1 MNGRDLAADPDR
13 TSSWRSEDH
22 DRRSASPTRNGYGN
36 SHYYNG
42 SSPVRAS
49 SRPVADDATKQ
60 LPSSSSHKPYSS
72 SSNRDVPSSNGYG
85 HLPDKRDVLASAA
98 PAAAGDNFSYRN
110 GGRDPSSSA
119 RPPSATYE
127 SIISHRPESATPS
140 GRFNSLPRQFKRQ
153 AGDSEVKSNSTVE
166 EGSVI
171 GPYRKFASTRNLAS
185 NTSDTLSRS
194 ATLPASTGSGASS
207 ASDALA
213 SSRSNS
219 SSRLDPYPQSPAS
232 GRVIRT
238 ASDAEYDVRSR
249 KSVTSSSY
257 GPITRDEEKR
267 AAADAC
273 KVLSSTGLDGRYSY
287 RRSLAPPPSARN
299 HQQKT
304 ETSSDVEYGGRG
316 RPMVARPIGVTTPL
330 VPGQPGSQGPPS
342 PYSGSQSSTHTITP
356 TSYLQSDY
364 KMQDRHETA
373 RANERDNERAIMIEY
388 TLAEKERE
396 IARLKQTNE
405 QLVKDSQ
412 RLGEDREQRLGKL
425 NTNEVKLPINIVSN
439 SLSQL
444 FINTVWQVSVY

>member
-22 DRRSASPTRNGYGN
+22 DRRSASPTRNGYGS

-49 SRPVADDATKQ
+49 SWPVADDTTKQ

-72 SSNRDVPSSNGYG
+72 SSTRDAPTSSGYG
-85 HLPDKRDVLASAA
+85 HLPDKRDVPASAV
-98 PAAAGDNFSYRN
+98 PAAGDNFSYRN
-110 GGRDPSSSA
+110 GGRDPSSIA

-127 SIISHRPESATPS
+127 SINSHRPESATPS
-140 GRFNSLPRQFKRQ
+140 GRFNSLPRQYKRQ
-153 AGDSEVKSNSTVE
+153 AGDSEVKGNSTVE
-166 EGSVI
+166 EGSII

-185 NTSDTLSRS
+185 NTSDTLSQS
-194 ATLPASTGSGASS
+194 ATLPASTGTGAAS
-207 ASDALA
+207 ASDTLA

-232 GRVIRT
+232 GRVVRI
-238 ASDAEYDVRSR
+238 ASDTEYDVRSR

-267 AAADAC
+267 AAADAS

-330 VPGQPGSQGPPS
+330 VPGQSGSQGPPS

-364 KMQDRHETA
+364 KMQDHHEIT
-373 RANERDNERAIMIEY
+373 RANEKDNERAIMIEY

-405 QLVKDSQ
+405 QLLKDSQ

-425 NTNEVKLPINIVSN
+425 NTNEVRLPINIVIPCYSY
-439 SLSQL
+439 LLAL
-444 FINTVWQVSVY
+444 FGK

>member
-13 TSSWRSEDH
+13 TSPWRSEDH
-22 DRRSASPTRNGYGN
+22 DRRSASPTRNGYG
-36 SHYYNG
+36 SSGSLYYNG

-49 SRPVADDATKQ
+49 SRPVADDTTKQ

-72 SSNRDVPSSNGYG
+72 SSSRDAPTSNGYG
-85 HLPDKRDVLASAA
+85 HLPDKRDVPASAA
-98 PAAAGDNFSYRN
+98 PVAGDNFSYRN
-110 GGRDPSSSA
+110 GARDISSSA

-127 SIISHRPESATPS
+127 SINSHRPESATPS

-153 AGDSEVKSNSTVE
+153 AGGSEGKGNSTVD

-171 GPYRKFASTRNLAS
+171 GPYRKFASSRNLAS
-185 NTSDTLSRS
+185 NTSDTLSHS
-194 ATLPASTGSGASS
+194 ATLPASTGTGTAS

-213 SSRSNS
+213 SFRSNS
-219 SSRLDPYPQSPAS
+219 SSSRHDPYPQSPAS
-232 GRVIRT
+232 GRVVRT
-238 ASDAEYDVRSR
+238 ASDAEYDVRSG
-249 KSVTSSSY
+249 KSVASSSY
-257 GPITRDEEKR
+257 RPMTRDEEKR

-299 HQQKT
+299 CQQKT
-304 ETSSDVEYGGRG
+304 DTSSDVEYGGRG

-330 VPGQPGSQGPPS
+330 VPGQQGSQGPPS
-342 PYSGSQSSTHTITP
+342 PYGGSQSSTHTITP

-364 KMQDRHETA
+364 KMQDHHETT

-396 IARLKQTNE
+396 MARLKQVNE

-425 NTNEVKLPINIVSN
+425 NTNEVRLSINVVIPCYSY
-439 SLSQL
+439 LLTL
-444 FINTVWQVSVY
+444 FGE